1 MNILPAGSSVIPIHQ
16 AIDKENYIRSWVLDA
31 VLTKRSV
38 YLQYARTGA
47 YVDGEG
53 VYTFIEPIRG
63 YCGFIYK
70 MDDVEY
76 DGN

>member
-1 MNILPAGSSVIPIHQ
+1 MNILPAGSEVIPLHQ
-16 AIDKENYIRSWVLDA
+16 SNSNRNYSWVLDG
-31 VLTKRSV
+31 VLTVRSV
-38 YLQYARTGA
+38 HLRYARTSA
-47 YVDGEG
+47 FTDEEG